1 MLLFL
6 FFSFFNALT
15 LNELGTGYFQPLGS
29 ASPRF
34 LLLSSYFLSLFAP
47 RMRSLNFIIFV
58 GLVFFFWLPILVK
71 FGGIETLYVLITG
84 KLLQPL
90 ELSRS
95 DWRSGSGIYL
105 SIRGPTAF
113 FDELMS
119 VIYFIEI
126 DSGRGWITLDWIDS
140 LLAFLHLRNSC
151 LPPPWPLSDHWKN
164 FLSSFESYI
173 WKIVLHISLERLI
186 LLLVSSLILT
196 LLWLVFL
203 GGLIRRLSYCF
214 IW

>member
-1 MLLFL
+1 MHAFSAASYGNPRANKVLLLFISPYCEFESWFNYIVLQYSTFQKWHFSTTYYIICFSMLLFL

-113 FDELMS
+113 FDDLMS
-119 VIYFIEI
+119 VIYIIEI
-126 DSGRGWITLDWIDS
+126 DSGRGWITLD
-140 LLAFLHLRNSC
+140 
-151 LPPPWPLSDHWKN
+151 
-164 FLSSFESYI
+164 
-173 WKIVLHISLERLI
+173 
-186 LLLVSSLILT
+186 
-196 LLWLVFL
+196 
-203 GGLIRRLSYCF
+203 
-214 IW
+214 